1 MVRIPYD
8 ITINGET
15 RARELPFVVGV
26 LADLAGMSREP
37 LAPFPEREFMEVRA
51 ETFDRVLAC
60 LTPALNLKVE
70 NTLLRDGSELCV
82 QLQFSSLKD
91 FEPHRVA
98 LQVEPLRRLLEA
110 RTRLADLR
118 RKMQLDRRLRG
129 LIQHHLIDSGAA
141 ETLRPE
147 AGRLG
152 DLAAEDRGES
162 PDEGEW
168 EEVEVEWD
176 ESGVSPNLLGAILD
190 ESAFAQNED
199 QQRWG
204 RESLEEFVV
213 QWRSMGIP
221 HAQGQEVG
229 SLTDAMIANLDV
241 VLSRQ
246 INAILHHPSFQRL
259 HAAWLGLREVVL
271 RAQAGRGIVVK
282 ALHAT
287 KRDLFSD
294 MAWAH
299 SLADTHLYRK
309 VYREHYDTIGAA
321 PFGVLVG
328 DYEFDNHP
336 KDIGLL
342 RRISQVAAAAPG
354 LLGFKRFALLREVRD
369 PSTIFQTPDYHQWE
383 AYREDAS
390 SRYVGLC
397 LPRVLMRR
405 PFARATDGEFGCD
418 EEADTIG
425 RNERLLWG
433 NPAYL
438 LASCLIG
445 AFASQGWC
453 GSILGVEGGGCLPGQ
468 PAHSYASDAGDMT
481 FAGPCEV
488 VLTNDQEEGLARL
501 GFIPVMHYQGTD
513 AVVFLSAPSCH
524 RTDPTAGGRTPGARL
539 SCLTSSRPRASP
551 TTSRRS
557 WTPSAAASRAGWNC
571 GRSSTP
577 GAPATRGAMARTA
590 GRIRTEACCATLALM
605 SKTLRAVQAASG
617 WWPNS
622 PRTSSE
628 TGRAPRPTSSSPSH
642 PGGERSLPLE
652 PLPMDETVDIDNDA
666 DPDLEVIDAFH
677 REVGR
682 AGDALEIVN
691 DHELAKVEGRDDR
704 VTGLPDSALVG
715 RLGLLLRAAEP
726 LGQALPRIGRHLH
739 QALERLHQWVQSPP
753 GVLRVVND
761 GAMIPQIELEGLG
774 VGSQQNDGFL
784 LAVGEP
790 DLVIHIPVLFRG
802 DGDQAI

>member
-1 MVRIPYD
+1 MVHITYN

-15 RARELPFVVGV
+15 RARELPFLVGV
-26 LADLAGMSREP
+26 LADLAGMPQEP

-70 NTLLRDGSELCV
+70 NTLLEDGSMLGV

-98 LQVEPLRRLLEA
+98 LQVEPLRHLLEV

-129 LIQHHLIDSGAA
+129 LMQHHLIDSGAV

-199 QQRWG
+199 QRRRG

-213 QWRSMGIP
+213 QWRSMESP

-229 SLTDAMIANLDV
+229 SLTDAMITNLDV
-241 VLSRQ
+241 MLSRQ

-271 RAQAGRGIVVK
+271 RAQTGRGIVVK
-282 ALHAT
+282 ILHAT
-287 KRDLFSD
+287 KTDLFSD
-294 MAWAH
+294 MASAH

-336 KDIGLL
+336 KDMGLL
-342 RRISQVAAAAPG
+342 RRISQVAAAAYAPFLAAAAPG
-354 LLGFKRFALLREVRD
+354 LLGFKHFAMLREVRD
-369 PSTIFQTPDYHQWE
+369 PSTIFQTVDYHQWV

-397 LPRVLMRR
+397 LPRILIRR

-425 RNERLLWG
+425 QNERLLWG

-453 GSILGVEGGGCLPGQ
+453 GSILGVEGGGCLPGR
-468 PAHSYASDAGDMT
+468 PVHSYAGDAGDMT
-481 FAGPCEV
+481 FVGPCEV

-501 GFIPVMHYQGTD
+501 GFIPAMHYQGTD

-524 RTDPTAGGRTPGARL
+524 RTDPAAGGKDAWGPAQL
-539 SCLTSSRPRASP
+539 PHVF
-551 TTSRRS
+551 TTSRFAHYLKAILDTKRGSVVGRVELRAILDTWIAGYTRRDGEDGRADPDRS
-557 WTPSAAASRAGWNC
+557 LLRYARIDVEDAPGRPGCFRVVAELTPDVLGD
-571 GRSSTP
+571 GP
-577 GAPATRGAMARTA
+577 GAPA
-590 GRIRTEACCATLALM
+590 
-605 SKTLRAVQAASG
+605 
-617 WWPNS
+617 
-622 PRTSSE
+622 
-628 TGRAPRPTSSSPSH
+628 H
-642 PGGERSLPLE
+642 
-652 PLPMDETVDIDNDA
+652 
-666 DPDLEVIDAFH
+666 
-677 REVGR
+677 
-682 AGDALEIVN
+682 IV
-691 DHELAKVEGRDDR
+691 
-704 VTGLPDSALVG
+704 VT
-715 RLGLLLRAAEP
+715 
-726 LGQALPRIGRHLH
+726 
-739 QALERLHQWVQSPP
+739 
-753 GVLRVVND
+753 
-761 GAMIPQIELEGLG
+761 
-774 VGSQQNDGFL
+774 
-784 LAVGEP
+784 
-790 DLVIHIPVLFRG
+790 
-802 DGDQAI
+802 